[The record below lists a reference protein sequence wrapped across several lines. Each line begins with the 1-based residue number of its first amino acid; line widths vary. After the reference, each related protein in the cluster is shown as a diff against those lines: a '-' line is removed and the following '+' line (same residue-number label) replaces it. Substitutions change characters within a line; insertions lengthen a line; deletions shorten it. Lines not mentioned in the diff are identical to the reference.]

1 MAAGAARKGFPVSDQ
16 EVPEP
21 DAVEQAL
28 PVDDVPT
35 VDPPSVDPEAPEADA
50 VEQAQPAPYDD
61 DDAFR

>member
-1 MAAGAARKGFPVSDQ
+1 MSDQ

-28 PVDDVPT
+28 PVGDQPPAVA
-35 VDPPSVDPEAPEADA
+35 PSVDPEAPEADA

-61 DDAFR
+61 DDTFR

>member
-1 MAAGAARKGFPVSDQ
+1 MAAGATGKGFHVSDQ

-28 PVDDVPT
+28 PVGDPLS

-61 DDAFR
+61 DEAFR